1 MRMTRKMRRMKE
13 RKRQNLEK
21 VNSVLTN
28 LKKLAATTAILA
40 TLSSGEVL
48 AMPQDGTVVAGSATI
63 TQNASSMAINQVTD
77 KVAINWQSFNI
88 GANEKVA
95 FNQPTAQSVALN
107 RIIGNNASDIYGQ
120 LTANGKV
127 FLVNPNGILFAPG
140 SEVNVGGLVA
150 STLGISDADF
160 LRGNYSFKGD
170 NGIGTI
176 VNKGTLTAKDGN
188 YIVLVGTKVN
198 NSGNIIANGGTA
210 ALAAG
215 GQVLLDSPGDG
226 MVNLVVS
233 QAAVDAA
240 VNNSGNIQA
249 NGGQALLTGRASGD
263 LLSSVINNTGMV
275 SAKSVH
281 EQNGVIILDGGISG
295 SVQVSGVLNASGQEA
310 GQSGGT
316 VKILGDKISLL
327 GGAEVDASGTAG
339 GGQILVGGNLQG
351 SGAEQHAVS
360 VSMDK
365 SAVLKADATSQGD
378 GGKVILW
385 SDEDTRFHG
394 TISAKGGNNGGNG
407 GLVETSGKQY
417 LAADGNVTVAA
428 PKGQGGTWLLDPRN
442 VTIQATGQNV
452 IGGIDYVPVTDS
464 AIVDVNS
471 INTALSGGSN
481 VHITTGTT
489 GTQDGNITVASNIT
503 KTGTGD
509 ATLTLSAANN
519 IIVKANTGITASDG
533 KLNVNFDADADN
545 QYGGAIQ
552 MQSGSSI
559 TTNGGN
565 IAMYGQGDNVAGYAR
580 SITTA
585 MDGIQLLGATL
596 NSGSGNITLRGQ
608 NTATIDGTAKGV
620 GISLANTGNQLIS
633 NGGTIT
639 IVGDAGDKGISISDT
654 ASQLS
659 AGSGDIILTA
669 DKMDLAGKIGKTGD
683 TGTLLIQPLHQSTS
697 IGIGDGATGTLQL
710 SSAVFTSVIQSAL
723 SKVTIGS
730 ANSSGIINV
739 GTVNF
744 GNNVMLQAPGISTSP
759 DSSGKITITGQL
771 TSGKSITLNSVQG
784 TSTDQKIIADG
795 LELLGAGASYNFTN
809 TANKVNTLAANT
821 GSLIY
826 NGAAATSGGT
836 VTIGTVGTTNGI
848 TLTQPGA
855 ITVTDGS
862 LTVASAVN
870 DGGDLQL
877 KAAKDIVVETGVSIT
892 ASGSKNVTIT
902 SGASNGVNLK
912 DGASISAGGGAIAI
926 TGGTTTLGTS
936 SSIHSNGGAV
946 TVTNTGAVQ
955 LNGTSI
961 DSGNGAITLE
971 GSSITAT
978 GTNSVAA
985 GSGTVTF
992 TADKMTFPAI
1002 GNIVSGSGT
1011 VNIRPLTLGKIVD
1024 IGDNVP
1030 NTAATHLQLPSNLF
1044 TSTGAFGSS
1053 NFSALNIGR
1062 LNDGTGAVHIGSGLT
1077 FYSPTIITSGVIN
1090 ITGTA
1095 DVDNTST
1102 NKSLSL
1108 IAGSITSASGAKI
1121 KSGSGLL
1128 TFSADSMNFNSY
1140 SSISTGNGGQLLLKP
1155 KTDGVTVGL
1164 GSGTGTLQLSD
1175 MFFDKVFQPGFSDI
1189 TVEGAATSGLITVN
1203 GLTSVKH
1210 NLTLLSSGNIILAGN
1225 LQAASGKT
1233 ITLKAST
1240 GASQTAGT
1248 IIADGLQLLG
1258 AGAQYKLDA
1267 NYNQVGKLSADTGSV
1282 TFKGSGVTVDTV
1294 TNAAHGTV
1302 AGITTT
1308 GNVLLESDAG
1318 TILTQN
1324 SSITST
1330 DGGNIT
1336 LTADRMAF
1344 NGGSIASSGK
1354 LRLQPLDPTRPIDIG
1369 TYTPNANHLQ
1379 LAGSLFNSGV
1389 QPGFDS
1395 ITIGHDN
1402 GSGQITAAGAFSFS
1416 SPTIIQAPT
1425 TAGTI
1430 QLEAS
1435 ADITTTDGKDITLTA
1450 GTLSSDAGAKVR
1462 SSGDVHLTADV
1473 MKLGNG
1479 TDPGSTITGPGTL
1492 YLKPLINSRTIDLGT
1507 GLTETLNHLQFNDN
1521 MFNGANKVFS
1531 GFNTYTI
1538 GSGVTQNVTVKNAA
1552 NFTGNLNIK
1561 APNLHLFAESQLKPT
1576 GNVGL
1581 WNDKMIFEDHAK
1593 VTGEGNLT
1601 LAPYTSGNS
1610 MVVGDIAGADPA
1622 ALTIANGAFTGE
1634 GRTDTDAV
1642 FTGNYTGTLTFGDV
1656 DIANKIKLDNVTL
1669 SAGLPSSS
1677 FANLSNLAVLAQGGG
1692 TAEIDGSTLAI
1703 NRDITIKAGTIATGA
1718 GTTITTGSGDIT
1730 LAGETINLNS
1740 GTNSI
1745 RGTHELNL
1753 QSYNAGDNI
1762 AVGDVD
1768 SLITGGFNPK
1778 LRLYSNLFYND
1789 SAASPSSGALGNTFN
1804 HITIGQ
1810 SDGYGAIQIKD
1821 AAFQNSLTVLSPLNG
1836 GSITLK
1842 GNLSN
1847 PGKTITLHTAGGIT
1861 QTAGTVTAGS
1871 LELLG
1876 GNTALAGNNDVG
1888 ILAARVSALTFH
1900 NSKALSIG
1908 TVNTT
1913 GGVTT
1918 AGLADI
1924 SSGAGLTVSNNVT
1937 SNAGGAISLSGDSL
1951 TISSGV
1957 KIMAGAGGDITLTG
1971 DTMSIAADADVTGQ
1985 NKLNIQTLDAAKS
1998 IGIGGSGANSLELSG
2013 SLFSP
2018 DTQVFKDGFSMI
2030 TIGKANGTGTVTI
2043 DNPVTFSDAVTIQS
2057 PGGKV
2062 VMGATGS
2069 INNASTN
2076 QAVTLKGATIM
2087 TNAGSVLNGGS
2098 GTVTLQG
2105 NTMDFTNGGTI
2116 TGSGNLVV
2124 KALADSTG
2132 ITLGKT
2138 INGNEQTIHAGDLVL
2153 DAAAFNGDVNTV
2165 DTKVIKNGFD
2175 NIIVGQASQSGPIT
2189 VNDFKVGTDLQL
2201 LNQAAGGTVTV
2212 NGTLDTTNKDLTI
2225 KAYGNID
2232 GSAGKLSSI
2241 GVLNASSAKGGINF
2255 SPSTGQ
2261 SVNTIGQLGKLTA
2274 WNGITVRNNAA
2285 LALNDQIVGNQ
2296 SGAAGTANSVLIRS
2310 NGDLTIK
2317 GGATVKAM
2325 GGADIYLAA
2334 EGAGSQFFNDSLQ
2347 TSKALSV
2354 DSGRW
2359 LIYSYSPL
2367 PSGSDNASNRTGG
2380 LSSDFRRYNVTYD
2393 NTPPGS
2399 ANVPANKNGFLYE
2412 YQPILDIETASRT
2425 YGDDNTTIS
2434 FNYKGLLA
2442 GDTIGD
2448 LLLTGTPNIDI
2459 GEQIINAAS
2468 AAGTENYYNHTPYT
2482 LNFTQNTA
2490 STANPNSLISLMG
2503 YLIQSKSNIPL
2514 TINKRSLTIT
2524 PTDVTKV
2531 YDGKTSPSPTYSY
2544 TGGLVTGDALSD
2556 VILKGDYTTN
2566 PNAGLYPIYVDSWTI
2581 TGNPG
2586 DNYKVTAPNG
2596 MYTITKAPLTVTVAN
2611 QTKIYGNNYYDAQA
2625 YPAFTVTGFVNG
2637 EDKNALGYKDPTV
2650 STVGQFAP
2658 VNTNGYVLT
2667 ASGGTAANYSFNYV
2681 DGKLTIKPRPIT
2693 VTADSNQSKT
2703 YGQSDPTFTY
2713 QVGGQGLVNNDK
2725 LTGVLGRDSTSQ
2737 NVGSSYKIVQNTITN
2752 ENNPNYEIT
2761 YEPAFFTINRANL
2774 TITADPKTHIYGD
2787 DNPALTATFTGLT
2800 NGDTKASISPETQ
2813 LVLSTGADKSSSVG
2827 DYAITASGNSLLANY
2842 TVSYVGNKLTITKA
2856 PLTVTVNSYTKTY
2869 GDINPIPE
2877 FIVSGFKNGQDANTA
2892 AGYISP
2898 TAAHT
2903 AGQYSS
2909 VNSNGY
2915 AITAS
2920 GGAATNYSFTYVD
2933 GKLTITPRPI
2943 TVTADSNQSKTY
2955 GQSDPTFTY
2964 QVGGQGLVNNDVLTG
2979 VLGRDSA
2986 SQNAGSYNIIQNTIT
3001 NINNPNYA
3009 ITYIPAAFKINPA
3022 ILNVAANSAT
3032 KVYGTNDPALT
3043 YQATGFVTNS
3053 SLGINDTSTIMTGNL
3068 SRDSGENVGNNYFIN
3083 QNTLSAGPNYTINY
3097 TGNKL
3102 NITPAQLIINANA
3115 ASKTYGDEDPGL
3127 TYEAVGLV
3135 DNSGLGIHDS
3145 LASIGGKLVRETGE
3159 NAGAYLI
3166 NKGSLQNSNYNITY
3180 NGNTFTINK
3189 APLTIKANDASRLYG
3204 DSNPA
3209 FSAMFS
3215 GFKNGDNSTAVTG
3228 LDFATAA
3235 GLSSNVGK
3243 YDIIPRNGVSQ
3254 NYQLIYQNG
3263 QLTIN
3268 PATLTYI
3275 ADPYKRT
3282 VGEPNPNFLG
3292 TISGFKN
3299 SDTLASSTSGTMS
3312 FKSPATITSVPGTYA
3327 INGEG
3332 LTANYGNYI
3341 FEQAPSNATALT
3353 IVEAYHPVN
3362 PGGPGIPP
3370 GTGGGGSPVNIG
3382 FTGNGAVTVS
3392 LANESNDVGD
3402 LTPRKEGISLP
3413 VFTKD
3418 TNGVN
3423 AEGLYDVSYNQSSL
3437 TVIPTGQNVPPPPTV
3452 ASSDSPYAP
3461 FDLKIGDGTFSF
3473 SVQELNGVV
3482 SITPMS
3488 DAARQ
3493 ALNKNDKNANKLILA
3508 NGLLT
3513 AINELSVVP
3522 DQILAVV
3529 FVNN

>member
-13 RKRQNLEK
+13 RKSLNLEK
-21 VNSVLTN
+21 VNNLLTN
-28 LKKLAATTAILA
+28 LKKFAATTAILA

-48 AMPQDGTVVAGSATI
+48 AMPQDGTVVAGNATI
-63 TQNASSMAINQVTD
+63 TQNAGSMSINQSTD

-95 FNQPTAQSVALN
+95 FNQPTSHSVALN

-127 FLVNPNGILFAPG
+127 FLVNPNGVLFAPG

-170 NGIGTI
+170 NGIGTV
-176 VNKGTLTAKDGN
+176 VNQGTLSAKDGN

-210 ALAAG
+210 ALVAG
-215 GQVLLDSPGDG
+215 GQVFLDSPGDG
-226 MVNLVVS
+226 MVNLVVN

-240 VNNSGNIQA
+240 VNNSGTIQA

-263 LLSSVINNTGMV
+263 LLFSVINNTGMIA
-275 SAKSVH
+275 AKSVH
-281 EQNGVIILDGGISG
+281 EQNGVIILDGGTSG
-295 SVQVSGVLNASGQEA
+295 SVQVSGVLDASGQEA

-316 VKILGDKISLL
+316 VKILGEKVSIL
-327 GGAEVDASGTAG
+327 GSTEVDASGTVG
-339 GGQILVGGNLQG
+339 GGQILIGGNLQG
-351 SGAEQHAVS
+351 SGPEQHAVS
-360 VSMDK
+360 VSMEK
-365 SAVLKADATSQGD
+365 SAVIKADATTQGN

-394 TISAKGGNNGGNG
+394 AISAKGGINGGNG

-442 VTIQATGQNV
+442 VTIQATGQSV
-452 IGGIDYVPVTDS
+452 SGGTYVPTGDS

-481 VHITTGTT
+481 VLITTGDT

-503 KTGTGD
+503 KTGANE

-533 KLNVNFDADADN
+533 KLNVNFDADADGK
-545 QYGGAIQ
+545 YGGAIQ
-552 MQSGSSI
+552 MQGGSSI
-559 TTNGGN
+559 VTHGGN

-585 MDGIQLLGATL
+585 MDGIQLLGTTL

-608 NTATIDGTAKGV
+608 NTATINGTAKGV
-620 GISLANTGNQLIS
+620 GISLASSGNQLIS

-639 IVGDAGDKGISISDT
+639 IVGDAGDKGISITDN
-654 ASQLS
+654 AAQLS
-659 AGSGDIILTA
+659 AGSGAIILKA

-683 TGTLLIQPLHQSTS
+683 TGTLSIQPLSQSTS

-723 SKVTIGS
+723 SKVTIGA
-730 ANSSGIINV
+730 ANSSGTINI

-744 GNNVMLQAPGISTSP
+744 GNNVTLQAPGISTSP

-784 TSTDQKIIADG
+784 TSTDQKIIADS
-795 LELLGAGASYNFTN
+795 LELLGVGASYNFTN
-809 TANKVNTLAANT
+809 SANMVNTLAANT
-821 GSLIY
+821 GSLVY
-826 NGAAATSGGT
+826 SGAASTSGGT

-855 ITVTDGS
+855 ITITDGS

-877 KAAKDIVVETGVSIT
+877 KATKDIVVESGVSIT

-902 SGASNGVNLK
+902 SGASNGINLK
-912 DGASISAGGGAIAI
+912 DGASITAGGGTIAL
-926 TGGTTTLGTS
+926 TGGTTTLGSS
-936 SSIHSNGGAV
+936 SSIHSNGGAI

-961 DSGNGAITLE
+961 DSDNGAITVE
-971 GSSITAT
+971 GTSITAT
-978 GTNSVAA
+978 GTNNVAA

-992 TADKMTFPAI
+992 TADKMTFPAS

-1030 NTAATHLQLPSNLF
+1030 GTAATHLQLPSNLF
-1044 TSTGAFGSS
+1044 SPTGAFGGN
-1053 NFSALNIGR
+1053 NFNALNIGR
-1062 LNDGTGAVHIGSGLT
+1062 DGTGVHIGSGLT
-1077 FYSPTIITSGVIN
+1077 FYSPTTIYGDVIN
-1090 ITGTA
+1090 LTGTT
-1095 DVDNTST
+1095 DIDNTSS
-1102 NKSLSL
+1102 NKSLAM
-1108 IAGSITSASGAKI
+1108 IAGSITSASGARV

-1128 TFSADSMNFNSY
+1128 TFSADNMAFNSLN
-1140 SSISTGNGGQLLLKP
+1140 SISTGNAGRLLLKP
-1155 KTDGVTVGL
+1155 KTDGVSVGL
-1164 GSGTGTLQLSD
+1164 GSGTGTLLLSD
-1175 MFFDKVFQPGFSDI
+1175 MFFEKVFQPGFSDI
-1189 TVEGAATSGLITVN
+1189 TVESAPTSGLITVN
-1203 GLTSVKH
+1203 GLTSVKD
-1210 NLTLLSSGNIILAGN
+1210 NLTLQSSGNIALAGN
-1225 LQAASGKT
+1225 LQAAAGKT
-1233 ITLKAST
+1233 ITLKAAA
-1240 GASQTAGT
+1240 GATQTAGT

-1258 AGAQYKLDA
+1258 AGAQYKLDG

-1282 TFKGSGVTVDTV
+1282 IFKGSGVIVDTV
-1294 TNAAHGTV
+1294 ANAAHGTV

-1308 GNVLLESDAG
+1308 GNVILESDTG

-1324 SSITST
+1324 ASITST
-1330 DGGNIT
+1330 GGGNIT

-1354 LRLQPLDPTRPIDIG
+1354 LRLQPLDSTRPIDIG
-1369 TYTPNANHLQ
+1369 MYTASANHLQ
-1379 LAGSLFNSGV
+1379 LTGSLFNSSL
-1389 QPGFDS
+1389 QPGFES

-1402 GSGQITAAGAFSFS
+1402 GSGTITAAGAVSFS

-1435 ADITTTDGKDITLTA
+1435 ADLTTTGGKDITLIA
-1450 GTLSSDAGAKVR
+1450 GTLSAAAGANIG
-1462 SSGDVHLTADV
+1462 SNGDVHLTADV
-1473 MKLGNG
+1473 MKLGDG
-1479 TDPGSTITGPGTL
+1479 TDLGSTITGQGTL
-1492 YLKPLINSRTIDLGT
+1492 YLKPLLNSTTIDLGT
-1507 GLTETLNHLQFNDN
+1507 GLTPTLNHLQFNDN
-1521 MFNGANKVFS
+1521 LFNGVKKVFS
-1531 GFNTYTI
+1531 GFDTYTI
-1538 GSGVTQNVTVKNAA
+1538 GSGVTQSITVKNAA
-1552 NFTGNLNIK
+1552 SFNGNLNIK
-1561 APNLHLFAESQLKPT
+1561 APTLHVLADSQLKPT
-1576 GNVGL
+1576 GNVAL
-1581 WNDKMIFEDHAK
+1581 WDDEMIFDDHAK

-1601 LAPYTSGNS
+1601 LAPYTAGKS
-1610 MVVGDIAGADPA
+1610 MVVGDITGADPA
-1622 ALTIANGAFTGE
+1622 ALTIANGVFTGE
-1634 GRTDTDAV
+1634 GRTGTDAV
-1642 FTGNYTGTLTFGDV
+1642 FTGKYTGTLTFGDV
-1656 DIANKIKLDNVTL
+1656 DIANKVKLDNVTF
-1669 SAGLPSSS
+1669 SAGLPSAS
-1677 FANLSNLAVLAQGGG
+1677 FANLTNIAVLAQGSG
-1692 TAEIDGSTLAI
+1692 TAEIDGSTLTI
-1703 NRDITIKAGTIATGA
+1703 NKDITIKAGTIATGA
-1718 GTTITTGSGDIT
+1718 GTTITSSSGDIT
-1730 LAGETINLNS
+1730 LAGETMNLNS

-1745 RGTHELNL
+1745 KGTNELNL

-1768 SLITGGFNPK
+1768 SLIASGFTPK

-1789 SAASPSSGALGNTFN
+1789 SSASPCSGALGNTFN
-1804 HITIGQ
+1804 HITIGR
-1810 SDGYGAIQIKD
+1810 SDGSGVIQIKD

-1842 GNLSN
+1842 GNLSD

-1861 QTAGTVTAGS
+1861 QTTGTITAGS

-1876 GNTALAGNNDVG
+1876 GNTTLAGNNDIG
-1888 ILAARVSALTFH
+1888 ILAAQVSALTFH
-1900 NSKALSIG
+1900 NNKALTIG
-1908 TVNTT
+1908 AVNTT
-1913 GGVTT
+1913 SGVTT

-1924 SSGAGLTVSNNVT
+1924 SSSAGMSVSKDVI
-1937 SNAGGAISLSGDSL
+1937 SNAGGSISLSGNAL
-1951 TISSGV
+1951 NIASGI
-1957 KIMAGAGGDITLTG
+1957 KIAATTGGDITLTG
-1971 DTMSIAADADVTGQ
+1971 DTMSIAADASVTGQ
-1985 NKLNIQTLDAAKS
+1985 DKLNIQTLDEAKS
-1998 IGIGGSGANSLELSG
+1998 IGIGGSGGNSLELAG
-2013 SLFSP
+2013 SMFNP

-2030 TIGKANGTGTVTI
+2030 TIGRANGTGTVTV

-2057 PGGKV
+2057 PGGAV

-2069 INNASTN
+2069 INNALTN
-2076 QAVTLKGATIM
+2076 QAVTLKGATII
-2087 TNAGSVLNGGS
+2087 TNAGSVLNGGG

-2105 NTMDFTNGGTI
+2105 NTINFTNGGTI

-2124 KALADSTG
+2124 KTLADSTG

-2138 INGNEQTIHAGDLVL
+2138 INGSEQPPHGGDLVL
-2153 DAAAFNGDVNTV
+2153 DAAAFNGDVATS
-2165 DTKVIKNGFD
+2165 DAKVIKNDFD
-2175 NIIVGQASQSGPIT
+2175 NIIIGQASQSGPIT
-2189 VNDFKVGTDLQL
+2189 VNDFKVGTDLEL
-2201 LNQAAGGTVTV
+2201 LSQAAGGTVTV
-2212 NGTLDTTNKDLTI
+2212 KGTLDTTNKNLTI
-2225 KAYGNID
+2225 QAYGNID
-2232 GSAGKLSSI
+2232 GSAGKLSNI
-2241 GVLNASSAKGGINF
+2241 GVLSASSAKGGINF
-2255 SPSTGQ
+2255 SPSTSQ
-2261 SVNTIGQLGKLTA
+2261 AVNTIGQLGKLTA
-2274 WNGITVRNNAA
+2274 WNGITVRNNAP
-2285 LALNDQIVGNQ
+2285 LALNDQIIGNQ
-2296 SGAAGTANSVLIRS
+2296 SGTAGAANSVLIRTT
-2310 NGDLTIK
+2310 GDLTLNSGASIK
-2317 GGATVKAM
+2317 AL

-2334 EGAGSQFFNDSLQ
+2334 EGVGSQFFNDSLQ

-2367 PSGSDNASNRTGG
+2367 PSGSDDAVNRTGG

-2393 NTPPGS
+2393 NTPPTS
-2399 ANVPANKNGFLYE
+2399 TNVPANKNGFLYE
-2412 YQPILDIETASRT
+2412 YQPILEIESASRT
-2425 YGDDNTTIS
+2425 YGDANTTIS
-2434 FNYKGLLA
+2434 FIYKGLLA
-2442 GDTIGD
+2442 GDTIAE
-2448 LLLTGTPNIDI
+2448 LLLTGNPNIDI
-2459 GEQIINAAS
+2459 GHQTIDANS
-2468 AAGTENYYNHTPYT
+2468 AAGTENFYNHTPYT
-2482 LNFTQNTA
+2482 LNFTQNTT
-2490 STANPNSLISLMG
+2490 STTNPDSQISLMG

-2514 TINKRSLTIT
+2514 TITKRPLTIT

-2531 YDGKTSPSPTYSY
+2531 YDGTTSPAPTYSY

-2556 VILKGDYTTN
+2556 VLLKGDYVTN
-2566 PNAGLYPIYVDSWTI
+2566 PNAGLYPIYVDSWSI

-2586 DNYKVTAPNG
+2586 DNYLVTAPNG
-2596 MYTITKAPLTVTVAN
+2596 MYTITKAPLMVTVAN
-2611 QTKIYGNNYYDAQA
+2611 QTKTYGNSYYEAQA
-2625 YPAFTVTGFVNG
+2625 YPAFSVSGFVHG
-2637 EDKNALGYKDPTV
+2637 ENKDNALGYADPTV

-2658 VNTNGYVLT
+2658 VTANGYALT
-2667 ASGGTAANYSFNYV
+2667 ASGATSANYSFNYI

-2725 LTGVLGRDSTSQ
+2725 LTGVLGRNPASQ
-2737 NVGSSYKIVQNTITN
+2737 NVGTSYEITQNTVTN
-2752 ENNPNYEIT
+2752 ANNPNYDIT

-2774 TITADPKTHIYGD
+2774 TITADAKTHVYGD

-2813 LVLSTGADKSSSVG
+2813 LVLNTGADKFSSVG
-2827 DYAITASGNSLLANY
+2827 DYAITASGNPLLANY
-2842 TVSYVGNKLTITKA
+2842 NVSYVGNKLTITKA
-2856 PLTVTVNSYTKTY
+2856 PLTVTVGSSSKTY
-2869 GDINPIPE
+2869 GDINPIAG
-2877 FIVSGFKNGQDANTA
+2877 FTVTGFKNGETATSA
-2892 AGYISP
+2892 AGYVSP
-2898 TAAHT
+2898 IATHT

-2909 VNSNGY
+2909 VNNTGY
-2915 AITAS
+2915 AITAAS
-2920 GGAATNYSFTYVD
+2920 GDATNYSFTYVN

-2943 TVTADSNQSKTY
+2943 TVTADSNQHKTY
-2955 GQSDPTFTY
+2955 GQGDPTFTY
-2964 QVGGQGLVNNDVLTG
+2964 QVGGQGLVNNDVLAG

-2986 SQNAGSYNIIQNTIT
+2986 SQNAGTYNIIQNTIT
-3001 NINNPNYA
+3001 NVNNPNYA

-3053 SLGINDTSTIMTGNL
+3053 SLGINDSSTIMTGNL
-3068 SRDSGENVGNNYFIN
+3068 GRDSGENVGSNYFIN
-3083 QNTLSAGPNYTINY
+3083 QNTLSAGPNYTIHY

-3135 DNSGLGIHDS
+3135 DNSELGIHDS
-3145 LASIGGKLVRETGE
+3145 LASISGKLVRDTGE
-3159 NAGAYLI
+3159 NAGAYQI
-3166 NKGSLQNSNYNITY
+3166 NKGSLQNANYNIIY

-3189 APLTIKANDASRLYG
+3189 ALLNIKANDASRLYG

-3209 FSAMFS
+3209 FSASFS
-3215 GFKNGDNSTAVTG
+3215 GFKNGDNSSAFTG
-3228 LDFATAA
+3228 LDFATTA

-3243 YDIIPRNGVSQ
+3243 YDIVPQNGIAQ

-3268 PATLTYI
+3268 PATLIYL
-3275 ADPYKRT
+3275 AAPYQRT

-3299 SDTLASSTSGTMS
+3299 SDTLASATSGTMS

-3392 LANESNDVGD
+3392 LGNESNDVGD

-3418 TNGVN
+3418 INGVN

-3461 FDLKIGDGTFSF
+3461 YDLKIGDSTFSF

-3493 ALNKNDKNANKLILA
+3493 ILNKNDKNANKLILA